1 MYYKKFEKK
10 SLHQEPA
17 PDLPMI
23 YLVCATYTVHR
34 YIHMIT
40 NSQTMTYKSL
50 WKCLLKQKI
59 FLKITPFFPNGKKL
73 KVT

>member
-10 SLHQEPA
+10 ESA

-23 YLVCATYTVHR
+23 YLVCATYT
-34 YIHMIT
+34 HMIT